1 MRKTASSLSFEAL
14 RAKVI
19 ASAAAVP
26 SSNIEALEIS
36 NAVNSHTIVWK
47 AKRASS
53 RP

>member
-1 MRKTASSLSFEAL
+1 SLSFEAL

-26 SSNIEALEIS
+26 SSNIDAFEIS
-36 NAVNSHTIVWK
+36 NAVNSQIMVWK
-47 AKRASS
+47 AKRASK